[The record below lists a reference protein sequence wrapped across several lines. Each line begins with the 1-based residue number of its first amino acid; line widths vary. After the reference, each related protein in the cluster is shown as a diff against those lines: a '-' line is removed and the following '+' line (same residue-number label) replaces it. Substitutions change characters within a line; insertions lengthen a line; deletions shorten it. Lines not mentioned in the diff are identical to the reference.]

1 MYLSGYAVTAGT
13 YFNERDVWYASSA
26 PRGAMYGKVLLFAF
40 PPRTNQRIS
49 IKTIVYGQQYGEFF
63 GAALTSCDVN
73 NDRRHELIVGAP
85 LWSRDMDEGLV
96 YIFTGR
102 HNVLNLSIIYE

>member
-1 MYLSGYAVTAGT
+1 MCLSGYAVTAGA
-13 YFNERDVWYASSA
+13 YFNERDIWYASSA
-26 PRGAMYGKVLLFAF
+26 PRGANMYGKVLVFAF
-40 PPRTNQRIS
+40 PPKTNQRIF
-49 IKTIVYGQQYGEFF
+49 IKTMVYGQQYGEFF

-73 NDRRHELIVGAP
+73 NDHRHELIVGAP

-102 HNVLNLSIIYE
+102 HNVFKI